1 MADDATRKALALEYC
16 RLLNAGDLEGVLAL
30 FDPRVTFEDPVGTPP
45 RAGKEAVREYL
56 AGVID
61 AGITE
66 VPSEPRT
73 SMEGQM
79 VVLPVAGEM
88 DAPPEVNAPPGA
100 RMRFRMVSLIR
111 VGSAGL
117 VTEVRVL
124 VGRTDCQIVDSAG
137 VPVG

>member
-30 FDPRVTFEDPVGTPP
+30 FDPAVRFEDPAGTPP
-45 RAGKEAVREYL
+45 RVGKEAVRQYL
-56 AGVID
+56 SGVID
-61 AGITE
+61 AGIEE
-66 VPSEPRT
+66 VPGEPRT

-79 VVLPVAGEM
+79 VVLPVSGEM
-88 DAPPEVNAPPGA
+88 DAPPELNAPAGS

-111 VGSAGL
+111 VGASGL

-124 VGRTDCQIVDSAG
+124 VGRTDCHVLPPAG